1 MANKQSIC
9 LSAFSK
15 RGKLRFSHWFPFFK
29 IKESQNKVQKSSE
42 RAYIKIPPERFTFK
56 IGWYPTVLVY
66 KNHI

>member
-15 RGKLRFSHWFPFFK
+15 RGKLRFSHWFPFLK

-42 RAYIKIPPERFTFK
+42 RTYIKIPPQDEISLLYGVRPL
-56 IGWYPTVLVY
+56 GEYEVR
-66 KNHI
+66 

>member
-15 RGKLRFSHWFPFFK
+15 RGKLRFSHWFPFLK
-29 IKESQNKVQKSSE
+29 IKDNLKVQKSSE
-42 RAYIKIPPERFTFK
+42 RAYIKIPTERSTFK
-56 IGWYPTVLVY
+56 IGWYPNVVVY